1 MKTITPPYDC
11 LGGFPGWC
19 DHKVEYKEPW
29 HASVG
34 EARSHFQQ
42 MAYLRDEDVTIHSD
56 IGVRLRL
63 LHIFCKHTH
72 NKVTHKKAAHSTL
85 QETHTVLYI
94 KAVAIPLSET
104 EQCVVLVGVCHQ
116 LACGQW
122 CTAQSPKRKYHT
134 QTPEHEPEEERRASQ
149 EKYMRKRR
157 DRRKHWRK
165 TLHEHCS

>member
-1 MKTITPPYDC
+1 MKMSPFTVI
-11 LGGFPGWC
+11 
-19 DHKVEYKEPW
+19 
-29 HASVG
+29 
-34 EARSHFQQ
+34 
-42 MAYLRDEDVTIHSD
+42 D

-63 LHIFCKHTH
+63 LHISYKHTH

-85 QETHTVLYI
+85 QETHTVLHI

-122 CTAQSPKRKYHT
+122 CISQSPERKYHT

-157 DRRKHWRK
+157 DRRKHWPK
-165 TLHEHCS
+165 TLHEHCSSASLTLNWRHCSLRVVLVPRNPQASVGEMVSHKR